1 MNKKKQTKKHANGY
15 DNRRA
20 ASKDSGDC
28 SMNLKTAVLDSRRR
42 LQNMKKVYVLFA
54 GVQVKSTECKNALQS

>member
-1 MNKKKQTKKHANGY
+1 MDKKKQTKNMTKNMSI
-15 DNRRA
+15 DMTIEEQLLKIQEIA
-20 ASKDSGDC
+20 A
-28 SMNLKTAVLDSRRR
+28 DSRRR